1 MWSVLDRLLYDQ
13 TTEEEQYRKIRQK
26 SSSLSAIVVGMVAA
40 MGGFLYGYDTGLIND
55 ILEMQY
61 VSTHFPSNGYAFNTH
76 ERALVTAMLSLGT
89 FVGAVLAPLLSDT
102 YGRKFSIVVLLGL
115 LCNAGNIIQVAALD
129 IAMLCVG
136 RVMCGIAVGIL
147 SASVPLYQAE
157 ASPKWVRGSIVF
169 TYQWAI
175 TWGLMI
181 ALAVCQ
187 GTRKFNNSGSYRLP
201 IALQFL
207 WASILCLG
215 MLFLPES
222 PRFYVQK
229 NKIQKGLE
237 SLSKLRRLPMDDADL
252 IEELVE
258 IKANY
263 DYEMLFGKTSLIDC
277 FRNGGGRHK
286 QVLRMA
292 TGIGIH
298 ALQQCLG
305 INFIFYYGV
314 NFFSSTGMKNYYLMS
329 FITYTVNTLFT
340 IPGIILIE
348 VIGRRSLMLWG
359 GTGMSVSNFIIAIMG
374 VCISD
379 RHTSSILSVSFSCV
393 FIAFFAASWGG
404 CTWALV
410 SDIYGISIR
419 QKAISITV
427 ATNWLVN
434 FICAYITPY
443 LIDTGAH
450 TAALKN
456 KIFFIW
462 GGFNALGVVFVY
474 FMVYETKGLKL
485 EEIDYMY
492 VNCSNARASTKFKSQ
507 NVHWNTLLLNE
518 FLENERAASDPK
530 LLHEPASA
538 SSSEKNKTHEVLGGE
553 KTGEQE
559 HTHGGS
565 IWGSGSRS
573 GSGSDSDANFG
584 PGAENNNA
592 REGYNGVVVP
602 NQNGD
607 QHSTQN
613 HQNSIPGS
621 ALGTGSANPHDQT
634 GMLYSS
640 GSQSSQPDLTD
651 YQRFLWSLGHTD
663 EKLAE
668 TMRPPSV
675 MPLQPEC
682 NPVIARQFF
691 EAPPS
696 ESDSDSDGHSPAEND
711 DSGSTNTTYS
721 S

>member
-1 MWSVLDRLLYDQ
+1 MWSFLDRLMYDS
-13 TTEEEQYRKIRQK
+13 TIEEEYYRKIRQK
-26 SSSLSAIVVGMVAA
+26 SSSLSAIVVGLVAA

-55 ILEMQY
+55 ILEMRY

-76 ERALVTAMLSLGT
+76 ERALVTAILSLGT
-89 FVGAVLAPLLSDT
+89 FVGAVLAPLISDT
-102 YGRKFSIVVLLGL
+102 YGRKFAIVVLSGL
-115 LCNAGNIIQVAALD
+115 LCNAGNIIQVAASD
-129 IAMLCVG
+129 IALLCIG
-136 RVMCGIAVGIL
+136 RVVCGISVGIL

-157 ASPKWVRGSIVF
+157 ASPKWVRGSIVY
-169 TYQWAI
+169 TYQLAI
-175 TWGLMI
+175 TWGLLI

-187 GTRKFNNSGSYRLP
+187 GTRKFNNSGSYRIP

-207 WASILCLG
+207 WATILCIG

-237 SLSKLRRLPMDDADL
+237 SLSKLRRLPTDDADL

-263 DYEMLFGKTSLIDC
+263 DYEMLFGKTSILDC

-286 QVLRMA
+286 QVLRMV

-298 ALQQCLG
+298 AFQQCLG

-314 NFFSSTGMKNYYLMS
+314 NFFSSTGMGNYYLMS
-329 FITYTVNTLFT
+329 FITYAVNTLFT

-348 VIGRRSLMLWG
+348 VIGRRSLLLWG
-359 GTGMSVSNFIIAIMG
+359 GTGMSISNFIIAIVG

-379 RHTSSILSVSFSCV
+379 NHISSIISVSFSCL

-419 QKAISITV
+419 QKAISITA

-462 GGFNALGVVFVY
+462 GGFNAAGVVFTY

-492 VNCSNARASTKFKSQ
+492 LNCDNARVSTKFKSQ
-507 NVHWNTLLLNE
+507 KIDYNTPLLQNDVLMNE
-518 FLENERAASDPK
+518 KSNNDPQ
-530 LLHEPASA
+530 EPVSNGSA
-538 SSSEKNKTHEVLGGE
+538 SSRLDNNSVH
-553 KTGEQE
+553 
-559 HTHGGS
+559 S
-565 IWGSGSRS
+565 S
-573 GSGSDSDANFG
+573 SDSESSDD
-584 PGAENNNA
+584 PPYNNN
-592 REGYNGVVVP
+592 
-602 NQNGD
+602 
-607 QHSTQN
+607 
-613 HQNSIPGS
+613 
-621 ALGTGSANPHDQT
+621 
-634 GMLYSS
+634 
-640 GSQSSQPDLTD
+640 LTD
-651 YQRFLWSLGHTD
+651 YQRYLSSLGAMEDKVPEPIH
-663 EKLAE
+663 
-668 TMRPPSV
+668 PPSV
-675 MPLQPEC
+675 EHEHDL
-682 NPVIARQFF
+682 NPIIARQFF

-696 ESDSDSDGHSPAEND
+696 ESDSDSEGSSHASIGAEND
-711 DSGSTNTTYS
+711 ESGSSNTTYS

>member
-1 MWSVLDRLLYDQ
+1 MFGLLDRLLYDN
-13 TTEEEQYRKIRQK
+13 TVEEEYYRKIRQK
-26 SSSLSAIVVGMVAA
+26 SSSLSAIVVGLVAA
-40 MGGFLYGYDTGLIND
+40 VGGFLYGYDTGLIND
-55 ILEMQY
+55 ILEMNY
-61 VSTHFPSNGYAFNTH
+61 VSTHFPLNGHSFSTH

-102 YGRKFSIVVLLGL
+102 YGRKFSIVVLSGI
-115 LCNAGNIIQVAALD
+115 LCNGGNVLQVAASD
-129 IAMLCVG
+129 ITLLCIG
-136 RVMCGIAVGIL
+136 RVICGIAVGIL

-157 ASPKWVRGSIVF
+157 AAPKWVRGSIVY

-175 TWGLMI
+175 TWGLLI

-187 GTRKFNNSGSYRLP
+187 GTREFKDSGSYRIP

-215 MLFLPES
+215 MLFLPEL

-237 SLSKLRRLPMDDADL
+237 SLAKLRRLPTDDPDL

-263 DYEMLFGKTSLIDC
+263 DYEMLFGKTSLLDC

-286 QVLRMA
+286 QVLRMT

-298 ALQQCLG
+298 ALQQTLG

-314 NFFSSTGMKNYYLMS
+314 NFFSSSGLGNYYLMS
-329 FITYTVNTLFT
+329 FVTYAVNTVFT

-359 GTGMSVSNFIIAIMG
+359 GVGMAVSNFIIAIVG
-374 VCISD
+374 TCISD
-379 RHTSSILSVSFSCV
+379 DHISAIISVSFSCL

-410 SDIYGISIR
+410 SDMYGISIR

-443 LIDTGAH
+443 LIDQGSH
-450 TAALKN
+450 TVAMKN

-492 VNCSNARASTKFKSQ
+492 LNCDNARVSTKFKSQ
-507 NVHWNTLLLNE
+507 KIDYNSPLLQKE
-518 FLENERAASDPK
+518 MVSLENSHQDPK
-530 LLHEPASA
+530 HATREPVSHG
-538 SSSEKNKTHEVLGGE
+538 SDTSYLDNGHSESSTVDSDSESSE
-553 KTGEQE
+553 
-559 HTHGGS
+559 
-565 IWGSGSRS
+565 
-573 GSGSDSDANFG
+573 D
-584 PGAENNNA
+584 PPYNN
-592 REGYNGVVVP
+592 
-602 NQNGD
+602 
-607 QHSTQN
+607 
-613 HQNSIPGS
+613 
-621 ALGTGSANPHDQT
+621 
-634 GMLYSS
+634 
-640 GSQSSQPDLTD
+640 LTD
-651 YQRFLWSLGHTD
+651 YQQYLSTLGQ
-663 EKLAE
+663 EENKIIPIV
-668 TMRPPSV
+668 PPSHDHD
-675 MPLQPEC
+675 PSI

-696 ESDSDSDGHSPAEND
+696 ESDSESDN
-711 DSGSTNTTYS
+711 STNITDKIETGTSHSTY
-721 S
+721 

>member
-1 MWSVLDRLLYDQ
+1 MYDS
-13 TTEEEQYRKIRQK
+13 TIEEEYYRKIRQK
-26 SSSLSAIVVGMVAA
+26 SSSLSAIVVGLVAA

-55 ILEMQY
+55 ILEMRY

-89 FVGAVLAPLLSDT
+89 FVGAVLAPLVSDT
-102 YGRKFSIVVLLGL
+102 YGRKFAIVVLSGL
-115 LCNAGNIIQVAALD
+115 LCNAGNIIQVAASD
-129 IAMLCVG
+129 IALLCIG
-136 RVMCGIAVGIL
+136 RVVCGIAVGIL

-157 ASPKWVRGSIVF
+157 ASPKWVRGSIVY

-175 TWGLMI
+175 TWGLLI

-187 GTRKFNNSGSYRLP
+187 GTRKFNNSGSYRIP

-207 WASILCLG
+207 WATILCIG

-237 SLSKLRRLPMDDADL
+237 SLSKLRRLPTDDADL

-263 DYEMLFGKTSLIDC
+263 DYEMLFGKTSILDC

-298 ALQQCLG
+298 AFQQCLG

-314 NFFSSTGMKNYYLMS
+314 NFFSSTGMGNYYLMS
-329 FITYTVNTLFT
+329 FITYAVNTLFT

-348 VIGRRSLMLWG
+348 VIGRRSLLLWG
-359 GTGMSVSNFIIAIMG
+359 GTGMSISNFIIAIVG

-379 RHTSSILSVSFSCV
+379 KHISSIISVSFSCL

-443 LIDTGAH
+443 LIDTGSH

-462 GGFNALGVVFVY
+462 GGFNAIGVIFAY
-474 FMVYETKGLKL
+474 LMVYETKGLKL

-492 VNCSNARASTKFKSQ
+492 LNCSNARVSTKFKSQ
-507 NVHWNTLLLNE
+507 KIDYNTPLLQNDVLMNE
-518 FLENERAASDPK
+518 KSSKNDPQEPVSDG
-530 LLHEPASA
+530 SA
-538 SSSEKNKTHEVLGGE
+538 SSRLDNNLVHSSSN
-553 KTGEQE
+553 
-559 HTHGGS
+559 
-565 IWGSGSRS
+565 
-573 GSGSDSDANFG
+573 SDSESSDD
-584 PGAENNNA
+584 PPYNNN
-592 REGYNGVVVP
+592 
-602 NQNGD
+602 
-607 QHSTQN
+607 
-613 HQNSIPGS
+613 
-621 ALGTGSANPHDQT
+621 
-634 GMLYSS
+634 
-640 GSQSSQPDLTD
+640 LTD
-651 YQRFLWSLGHTD
+651 YQRYLSSLGAMEDKVPDPIH
-663 EKLAE
+663 
-668 TMRPPSV
+668 PPSV
-675 MPLQPEC
+675 EHEHDL
-682 NPVIARQFF
+682 NPIIARQFF

-696 ESDSDSDGHSPAEND
+696 ESDSDSEESSHASIGAEND
-711 DSGSTNTTYS
+711 ESGSSNTTYS